1 MKTIIYNQICEK
13 YPKFQPLIL
22 WELFNFK
29 FSLTTELSEN
39 DWQEIDQILADFEET
54 EKKET
59 EEKTQKEIILEI
71 EKLKDEK
78 IRNQIKLNFEE
89 IKEIIGNEKFSK
101 NKNEE
106 FCKYI
111 LAQTETKSKIKI
123 DKLLGKN

>member
-29 FSLTTELSEN
+29 FSLITELSEN
-39 DWQEIDQILADFEET
+39 DWQEIDQILVDFEEKEKT
-54 EKKET
+54 EI
-59 EEKTQKEIILEI
+59 EEKTQKEIILQI

-101 NKNEE
+101 KKDSD

-111 LAQTETKSKIKI
+111 LEQTEAKSKTKI
-123 DKLLGKN
+123 DKLLK

>member
-29 FSLTTELSEN
+29 FSLITELSEN
-39 DWQEIDQILADFEET
+39 DWQEIDQILVDFEEKEKT
-54 EKKET
+54 EI
-59 EEKTQKEIILEI
+59 EEKTQKEIILQI

-101 NKNEE
+101 KKDSD

-111 LAQTETKSKIKI
+111 LEQTEANQRP
-123 DKLLGKN
+123 KLTNF